1 MGRVRNK
8 KTMAGKWSPT
18 GKPLPTAGRRGP
30 LPNAHVGR
38 HSPTRP
44 GQAGHT
50 MAHSSSRSVS
60 GGLLLPEGST
70 PTSTGKPIASLALA
84 YQLTQRASKVGFDW
98 PDIQGVLKKLDEEL
112 MEFREALRHRDPK
125 RAQEELGDL
134 LFVLANVARFLQINP
149 EQALRKT
156 IQKFISRF
164 HYVEVSLKKR
174 GKSLRQSNLIEMDQL
189 WEEAKKKGK
198 RHE

>member
-1 MGRVRNK
+1 MRRVRNR
-8 KTMAGKWSPT
+8 KTMAK
-18 GKPLPTAGRRGP
+18 RR
-30 LPNAHVGR
+30 N
-38 HSPTRP
+38 
-44 GQAGHT
+44 
-50 MAHSSSRSVS
+50 
-60 GGLLLPEGST
+60 T
-70 PTSTGKPIASLALA
+70 PIFQRKHIASLALA

-98 PDIQGVLKKLDEEL
+98 PDIRGVLKKLDEEL
-112 MEFREALRHRDPK
+112 TEFREALGHPNPK

-149 EQALRKT
+149 ELALRKT

-164 HYVEVSLKKR
+164 HYVEMSLKKK
-174 GKSLRQSNLIEMDQL
+174 GKSLKQSNLIEMDRL

>member
-1 MGRVRNK
+1 MGRVRKK
-8 KTMAGKWSPT
+8 KTVAGKWSPT
-18 GKPLPTAGRRGP
+18 GKPLPTAGRRGT

-38 HSPTRP
+38 HSPP
-44 GQAGHT
+44 GVGTGRQK
-50 MAHSSSRSVS
+50 MAHTSAAKGR
-60 GGLLLPEGST
+60 GLLLPEGSA

-189 WEEAKKKGK
+189 WEEAKHKK
-198 RHE
+198 RMRN

>member
-1 MGRVRNK
+1 MGMVRNK
-8 KTMAGKWSPT
+8 KTMAGK
-18 GKPLPTAGRRGP
+18 RR
-30 LPNAHVGR
+30 
-38 HSPTRP
+38 
-44 GQAGHT
+44 
-50 MAHSSSRSVS
+50 
-60 GGLLLPEGST
+60 T
-70 PTSTGKPIASLALA
+70 PTSRGRPIASLALA

-134 LFVLANVARFLQINP
+134 LFVLANVARFLRINP

-189 WEEAKKKGK
+189 WEEAKHKK
-198 RHE
+198 RMRN

>member
-1 MGRVRNK
+1 
-8 KTMAGKWSPT
+8 
-18 GKPLPTAGRRGP
+18 
-30 LPNAHVGR
+30 
-38 HSPTRP
+38 
-44 GQAGHT
+44 
-50 MAHSSSRSVS
+50 MAHTSAAKGR
-60 GGLLLPEGST
+60 GLLLPEGSA

-189 WEEAKKKGK
+189 WEEAKHKK
-198 RHE
+198 RMRN